1 VGPVSWISSR
11 HWSVDVDLS
20 DEESERRLH
29 NRLLC
34 RSRQRGFL
42 ELELDLVG
50 KAQICGSGLLLRA
63 STRSSQEQSWI
74 AFQT

>member
-1 VGPVSWISSR
+1 VGPVSWISSG
-11 HWSVDVDLS
+11 HGLVDVDLS
-20 DEESERRLH
+20 DEENERRLH

-42 ELELDLVG
+42 ELDFG
-50 KAQICGSGLLLRA
+50 SGDMAQICGSGLLLRA
-63 STRSSQEQSWI
+63 STRSSQEQSWT